1 VAREPTSRVAIAALL
16 VVGVEGVAS
25 LCFLG
30 LELEEPGGTMRT
42 IATRFGRALLGALS
56 VACFTLT
63 MSARA
68 QEVTAETLVDRLQI
82 QDLITRYY
90 NNFGR
95 ENAENFADFYAE
107 DAELILG
114 ERHFKG
120 RNGIME
126 AYGRA
131 PGQAPRPPPPPRF
144 SFIVAVDNPLIV
156 VHGNTATAQ
165 LVYTEY
171 VIEKQGDQVKVITQ
185 GKEYSNFVKVA
196 GHWRYKTRLIKSGTE
211 LPEGWKE

>member
-1 VAREPTSRVAIAALL
+1 MKAIANVL
-16 VVGVEGVAS
+16 
-25 LCFLG
+25 
-30 LELEEPGGTMRT
+30 
-42 IATRFGRALLGALS
+42 GRALLGTVS
-56 VACFTLT
+56 VACFALT
-63 MSARA
+63 ISSGTRA
-68 QEVTAETLVDRLQI
+68 EEVTAETLVDRLQI

-95 ENAENFADFYAE
+95 ENSENFADFYAD

-114 ERHFKG
+114 DRHFKG
-120 RNGIME
+120 RDGIMQ

-131 PGQAPRPPPPPRF
+131 PGQTPRPPPPPRY

-156 VHGNTATAQ
+156 VHGGTGTATAQ

-171 VIEKQGDQVKVITQ
+171 VIEKQGDPVKVITQ
-185 GKEYSNFVKVA
+185 GKEYSTFVKVA
-196 GHWRYKTRLIKSGTE
+196 GHWRYKTRLIRGGTE

>member
-1 VAREPTSRVAIAALL
+1 MKRIPDP
-16 VVGVEGVAS
+16 
-25 LCFLG
+25 LC
-30 LELEEPGGTMRT
+30 
-42 IATRFGRALLGALS
+42 RALLGAIS
-56 VACFTLT
+56 VASLALAVE
-63 MSARA
+63 SGVRA
-68 QEVTAETLVDRLQI
+68 QEVSAATLVDRLQI

-95 ENAENFADFYAE
+95 ENAENFADFYAD

-120 RNGIME
+120 RDGIMQ

-131 PGQAPRPPPPPRF
+131 PGQAPRPPPPPRY
-144 SFIVAVDNPLIV
+144 SFIVLIGNPLIV
-156 VHGNTATAQ
+156 VHGQTATAQ

-171 VIEKQGDQVKVITQ
+171 VIEKQGEPVKVITQ
-185 GKEYSNFVKVA
+185 GKEYGTFVKVD
-196 GHWRYKTRLIKSGTE
+196 GRWRYKTRQIKGGTE

>member
-1 VAREPTSRVAIAALL
+1 MLSQRTTRTKKSGASTMKAIANPL
-16 VVGVEGVAS
+16 
-25 LCFLG
+25 
-30 LELEEPGGTMRT
+30 R
-42 IATRFGRALLGALS
+42 RALLGALS
-56 VACFTLT
+56 VTCLALT
-63 MSARA
+63 FATGARA
-68 QEVTAETLVDRLQI
+68 QEVTAATLVDRLQI

-131 PGQAPRPPPPPRF
+131 PGQAPRPPPPPRY

-156 VHGNTATAQ
+156 VHGETATAQ

-171 VIEKQGDQVKVITQ
+171 VIEKQGDPVKVITQ
-185 GKEYSNFVKVA
+185 GKEYSTFVRVA
-196 GHWRYKTRLIKSGTE
+196 GHWRYKTRQIRGGTE

>member
-1 VAREPTSRVAIAALL
+1 
-16 VVGVEGVAS
+16 
-25 LCFLG
+25 
-30 LELEEPGGTMRT
+30 MKT
-42 IATRFGRALLGALS
+42 IANPLGKVLLGALG
-56 VACFTLT
+56 VVCLALT
-63 MSARA
+63 VSSGARA
-68 QEVTAETLVDRLQI
+68 EEVTAATLVDRLQI

-131 PGQAPRPPPPPRF
+131 PGQAPRTPPPLRF

-156 VHGNTATAQ
+156 MHG
-165 LVYTEY
+165 
-171 VIEKQGDQVKVITQ
+171 G
-185 GKEYSNFVKVA
+185 
-196 GHWRYKTRLIKSGTE
+196 
-211 LPEGWKE
+211 

>member
-1 VAREPTSRVAIAALL
+1 MKSIVNL
-16 VVGVEGVAS
+16 
-25 LCFLG
+25 
-30 LELEEPGGTMRT
+30 PGK
-42 IATRFGRALLGALS
+42 ALLGALGA
-56 VACFTLT
+56 ACLALT
-63 MSARA
+63 MSSGVRA

-120 RNGIME
+120 RDGIMT
-126 AYGRA
+126 AYGRG
-131 PGQAPRPPPPPRF
+131 PGQAPRPPPATPRF

-156 VHGNTATAQ
+156 VHGKTNTATAQ

-185 GKEYSNFVKVA
+185 GKEYSTFVKAA

>member
-1 VAREPTSRVAIAALL
+1 ME
-16 VVGVEGVAS
+16 
-25 LCFLG
+25 
-30 LELEEPGGTMRT
+30 T
-42 IATRFGRALLGALS
+42 IANPLRRALLGVLS
-56 VACFTLT
+56 VACLTLT
-63 MSARA
+63 TGVRA

-82 QDLITRYY
+82 HDLITRYY

-156 VHGNTATAQ
+156 VRGNTATAQ

-185 GKEYSNFVKVA
+185 GKEYSTFVKVA

>member
-1 VAREPTSRVAIAALL
+1 MKIART
-16 VVGVEGVAS
+16 
-25 LCFLG
+25 
-30 LELEEPGGTMRT
+30 PG
-42 IATRFGRALLGALS
+42 AVLLGAIGIAGLVLPVGS
-56 VACFTLT
+56 G
-63 MSARA
+63 ARA
-68 QEVTAETLVDRLQI
+68 AEVTEVTAETLVDRLQI
-82 QDLITRYY
+82 QDLVTRYY

-144 SFIVAVDNPLIV
+144 SFIVAIDNPLIV
-156 VHGNTATAQ
+156 VHGKDNTATAQ
-165 LVYTEY
+165 LVFTEY
-171 VIEKQGDQVKVITQ
+171 VIEKQGEQAKVITQ
-185 GKEYSNFVKVA
+185 GKEYSTFVKVN
-196 GHWRYKTRLIKSGTE
+196 GHWRDRKSTRLNSSHT
-211 LPEGWKE
+211 

>member
-1 VAREPTSRVAIAALL
+1 MLSEVLEKEGGVTMKAIANPLSSTL
-16 VVGVEGVAS
+16 
-25 LCFLG
+25 
-30 LELEEPGGTMRT
+30 P
-42 IATRFGRALLGALS
+42 GALS
-56 VACFTLT
+56 VVCLALT
-63 MSARA
+63 ISSGARSE
-68 QEVTAETLVDRLQI
+68 EVNAETLVDRLQI

-95 ENAENFADFYAE
+95 ENAENFADFYAD

-114 ERHFKG
+114 DRHFKG
-120 RNGIME
+120 RDGIMQ

-131 PGQAPRPPPPPRF
+131 PGQAPRPPPPPRY

-156 VHGNTATAQ
+156 VHGATATAQ

-185 GKEYSNFVKVA
+185 GKEYSTFVEVD
-196 GHWRYKTRLIKSGTE
+196 GHWRYKTRQIRGGTE

>member
-1 VAREPTSRVAIAALL
+1 MKAIAIPLRRALW
-16 VVGVEGVAS
+16 GAFGVAC
-25 LCFLG
+25 L
-30 LELEEPGGTMRT
+30 
-42 IATRFGRALLGALS
+42 A
-56 VACFTLT
+56 LT
-63 MSARA
+63 MATGAGA
-68 QEVTAETLVDRLQI
+68 QEVSAATLVDRLQI

-120 RNGIME
+120 RDGIMQ

-156 VHGNTATAQ
+156 VHDGTTTAQ

-171 VIEKQGDQVKVITQ
+171 VIEKQGDAVKVITQ
-185 GKEYSNFVKVA
+185 GKEYSTFAKVG

>member
-1 VAREPTSRVAIAALL
+1 MSDERREAGERVRREVLGDAHVERAAARSTP
-16 VVGVEGVAS
+16 
-25 LCFLG
+25 F
-30 LELEEPGGTMRT
+30 
-42 IATRFGRALLGALS
+42 TRDL
-56 VACFTLT
+56 
-63 MSARA
+63 
-68 QEVTAETLVDRLQI
+68 

-131 PGQAPRPPPPPRF
+131 PGQAPRPAPPPRY
-144 SFIVAVDNPLIV
+144 SFIVAIDNPLIV
-156 VHGNTATAQ
+156 VHGGSNTATAQ

-171 VIEKQGDQVKVITQ
+171 VIEKQGEQVKVITQ
-185 GKEYSNFVKVA
+185 GKEYSTFVKVD

>member
-1 VAREPTSRVAIAALL
+1 MKAIAQL
-16 VVGVEGVAS
+16 S
-25 LCFLG
+25 
-30 LELEEPGGTMRT
+30 
-42 IATRFGRALLGALS
+42 GRARLGALS
-56 VACFTLT
+56 VACLALS
-63 MSARA
+63 MSGGARA
-68 QEVTAETLVDRLQI
+68 EEVNAATIVDRLQI

-95 ENAENFADFYAE
+95 ENAENFADFYAD

-120 RNGIME
+120 KNGIME

-131 PGQAPRPPPPPRF
+131 PGQAPRPPPPPRY

-156 VHGNTATAQ
+156 VHGATATAQ
-165 LVYTEY
+165 LVFTEY
-171 VIEKQGDQVKVITQ
+171 VIEKQGDPVKVITQ
-185 GKEYSNFVKVA
+185 GKEYSTFVKVD
-196 GHWRYKTRLIKSGTE
+196 GHWRYKTRQIKGGTE

>member
-1 VAREPTSRVAIAALL
+1 
-16 VVGVEGVAS
+16 
-25 LCFLG
+25 
-30 LELEEPGGTMRT
+30 MRT
-42 IATRFGRALLGALS
+42 IANPMSRALSRVLLGALS
-56 VACFTLT
+56 VACLALT
-63 MSARA
+63 VSPGARA

-196 GHWRYKTRLIKSGTE
+196 GHWRYKTRLIRSGTE

>member
-1 VAREPTSRVAIAALL
+1 
-16 VVGVEGVAS
+16 
-25 LCFLG
+25 
-30 LELEEPGGTMRT
+30 MKT
-42 IATRFGRALLGALS
+42 IASPLRRALLGALS
-56 VACFTLT
+56 VTCLTLT
-63 MSARA
+63 IGLDARA
-68 QEVTAETLVDRLQI
+68 QEVTAATLVDRLQI

-131 PGQAPRPPPPPRF
+131 PGQAPRPPPPPRY

-156 VHGNTATAQ
+156 VHGETATAQ

-171 VIEKQGDQVKVITQ
+171 VIEKQGDPVKVITQ
-185 GKEYSNFVKVA
+185 GKEYSTFVKVA
-196 GHWRYKTRLIKSGTE
+196 GHWRYKTRMIRGGTE

>member
-1 VAREPTSRVAIAALL
+1 MKSIAYAL
-16 VVGVEGVAS
+16 
-25 LCFLG
+25 
-30 LELEEPGGTMRT
+30 R
-42 IATRFGRALLGALS
+42 RALLGALS
-56 VACFTLT
+56 VVCLALT
-63 MSARA
+63 ISSAARA
-68 QEVTAETLVDRLQI
+68 EEVSAATLVDRLQI

-131 PGQAPRPPPPPRF
+131 PGQAPRPPPPPRY

-156 VHGNTATAQ
+156 VHGDGTATAQ

-185 GKEYSNFVKVA
+185 GKEYSTFAKVD
-196 GHWRYKTRLIKSGTE
+196 GHWRYKTRQIRGGTE

>member
-1 VAREPTSRVAIAALL
+1 MRKIADVFSRAVLGAVSVVSLALVFDSVARAEEVSAA
-16 VVGVEGVAS
+16 
-25 LCFLG
+25 
-30 LELEEPGGTMRT
+30 
-42 IATRFGRALLGALS
+42 
-56 VACFTLT
+56 
-63 MSARA
+63 
-68 QEVTAETLVDRLQI
+68 TLVDRLQI

-95 ENAENFADFYAE
+95 ENAENFADFYAD

-120 RNGIME
+120 RDGIMQ

-131 PGQAPRPPPPPRF
+131 PGQAPRPPPPPRY
-144 SFIVAVDNPLIV
+144 SFIVLIGNPLIV
-156 VHGNTATAQ
+156 VHGQTATAQ

-171 VIEKQGDQVKVITQ
+171 VIEKQGEPVKVITQ
-185 GKEYSNFVKVA
+185 GKEYGTFVKVD
-196 GHWRYKTRLIKSGTE
+196 GHWRYKTRLIKGGTE